1 VKKEEFR
8 ILIADDDEIAR
19 DVLSRILQDEG
30 YSVLTARDGLEAIS
44 LLRKE
49 DIRLVITDLKM
60 PGADGMEVLRSALR
74 SNPDAMVVILTA
86 YGTLDIALEAIKEGA
101 YDYLAKPF
109 KVEEIVF
116 LATKAFERA
125 QIIDELRELKK
136 LLRDTYRDITIINNI
151 AKSKEPAIV
160 TDWIERIERLRQKG
174 ILTNEEAE
182 ILKERLVKGNEA

>member
-1 VKKEEFR
+1 MKKEEFS

-19 DVLSRILQDEG
+19 DVLREILSQEG
-30 YSVLTARDGLEAIS
+30 YPVVTAKDGIEAIN

-74 SNPDAMVVILTA
+74 TNPEIMVVILTA
-86 YGTLDIALEAIKEGA
+86 YSTLDIALQAIKEGA

-116 LATKAFERA
+116 LAAKAFERA
-125 QIIDELRELKK
+125 QIFAELAELRNI
-136 LLRDTYRDITIINNI
+136 LRETFRDIKVINNI
-151 AKSKEPAIV
+151 AKSGEPVVI
-160 TDWIERIERLRQKG
+160 TDWIERIEKLREKN
-174 ILTNEEAE
+174 ILTHEEAK
-182 ILKERLVKGNEA
+182 ILKERLVRGDG

>member
-30 YSVLTARDGLEAIS
+30 FSVLTARDGLEAIG

-116 LATKAFERA
+116 LARKAFERA
-125 QIIDELRELKK
+125 QTIDELRELKK
-136 LLRDTYRDITIINNI
+136 LLRDTYRDITVINNI
-151 AKSKEPAIV
+151 AKSKEPSIV

-174 ILTNEEAE
+174 ILTDEEAE